1 MLGRLEVL
9 KIDRVSLRR
18 KIQPTTERAPNA
30 LAEYE
35 IHTDI
40 VQEEPSDVSGFR
52 RFNLQFSFRVQL
64 RRAEKWS

>member
-30 LAEYE
+30 FSEYE
-35 IHTDI
+35 IHSDI
-40 VQEEPSDVSGFR
+40 VQEKLSDVSGFR
-52 RFNLQFSFRVQL
+52 RFNL
-64 RRAEKWS
+64 

>member
-35 IHTDI
+35 IHSNI
-40 VQEEPSDVSGFR
+40 VQETPLDVSGFR
-52 RFNLQFSFRVQL
+52 RFNL
-64 RRAEKWS
+64 